1 MNAEYTIK
9 QVQVYYLRMD
19 SKPAFVVFWD
29 KGLSVEELPKPID
42 VGDYLELYSSV
53 GKEYNWLDRLV
64 LPKDELSNIINS
76 AKTHVYLLKEK
87 GQLAGWA
94 EFVLEREYAELLY
107 FGLLPGFI
115 GKGNG
120 KAFLALSI
128 EKAWELNPSWIQLN
142 TCSLDHSNALNVYK
156 SMGFA
161 EYKRESEERKVFL
174 RK

>member
-1 MNAEYTIK
+1 MKAKYTIK
-9 QVQVYYLRMD
+9 RVQVFYLRMD
-19 SKPAFVVFWD
+19 SKPAFVVSVD
-29 KGLSVEELPKPID
+29 KGLSIEELPKPID
-42 VGDYLELYSSV
+42 VDEYLELYSSI

-64 LPKDELSNIINS
+64 LPKDELSNIINQT
-76 AKTHVYLLKEK
+76 KTHVYLLKEN

-107 FGLLPGFI
+107 FGLLSGFI

-142 TCSLDHSNALNVYK
+142 TCSLDHPNALNVYK
-156 SMGFA
+156 SMGFI
-161 EYKRESEERKVFL
+161 EYKSEIEERRFFL
-174 RK
+174 LK